1 MRDTAPPGTWRGC
14 LQGDRASRK
23 TDQEETMN
31 KRLVLATAMFGLCFA
46 STAGA
51 QQYPMLDKVASRVVQ
66 KYQQSTCEQLRQ
78 QRRQSKPKPQM
89 EEKMIQM
96 LHDDPGMR
104 QEFINRVAAPIA
116 NKLFECGL
124 IP

>member
-1 MRDTAPPGTWRGC
+1 
-14 LQGDRASRK
+14 
-23 TDQEETMN
+23 MN
-31 KRLVLATAMFGLCFA
+31 KRLVLATAIFGLCF
-46 STAGA
+46 TGGAGA
-51 QQYPMLDKVASRVVQ
+51 QQYPMLDRVANKVVQ
-66 KYQQSTCEQLRQ
+66 KYQQSSCEQLWHQRQ
-78 QRRQSKPKPQM
+78 EPKPQM
-89 EEKMIQM
+89 EQNMIQM